1 MDTYASKGLSLNFKW
16 IPHGRA
22 LILVDIENLAGA
34 GRVSVAAALNVA
46 AAIDLF
52 FPKSHS
58 HHRLVGC
65 DRGNAIAVGEAFPG
79 ARLLPGVGPD
89 GAEIA
94 LLTAVEVLD
103 VARRYTQVVIASG
116 DGYFTEFAADAAS
129 LGLHVAVLT
138 GYGGLSRRLRLAAH
152 SHLQIEDA
160 LNLYGEAA

>member
-94 LLTAVEVLD
+94 LLTRGA
-103 VARRYTQVVIASG
+103 
-116 DGYFTEFAADAAS
+116 
-129 LGLHVAVLT
+129 
-138 GYGGLSRRLRLAAH
+138 
-152 SHLQIEDA
+152 
-160 LNLYGEAA
+160 